1 MESISE
7 LIKKIAIGTQEILS
21 VPTLEK
27 KLASK
32 KQLIV
37 KFGADPTAP
46 DLHLGHAV
54 VLSKLR
60 QLQDMGHHIIFL
72 IGDFTARIGD
82 PTGRSKTRPPL
93 TQEQIS
99 QNSTTYLNQIGKILD
114 TSRSTVV
121 YNSAWLAPIGL
132 DQWLKICGQVT
143 VARVIEREDFA
154 KRLTDQV
161 PVGMHELMYPL
172 LQGYDSIALKADIEL
187 GGTDQTFNLLMG
199 RHLQEMHNME
209 GQVCI
214 TMPLLEGLD
223 GVQKMSKSYGNTI
236 GLAEPAY
243 DAFGKLMSI
252 SDALMWRYY
261 SLLLLTSYDDITAMQ
276 NAVIAGTAHPMELKK
291 QMAFKI
297 IERFWSKSEAEDALK
312 NFEELFQKRDYS
324 HAQEIYVP
332 TQEIS
337 IIELVKLL
345 PEKLSSTEIRRRLE
359 SGAISIDGNKITN
372 VATKITPQAG
382 MIIKIGKH
390 AIYKV
395 SLCAVVQQLK
405 N

>member
-1 MESISE
+1 MKTVEQ
-7 LIKKIAIGTQEILS
+7 LINEIAIGTQEILS
-21 VPTLEK
+21 VPALEK
-27 KLASK
+27 KLSSG

-93 TQEQIS
+93 TPEQIE
-99 QNSTTYLNQIGKILD
+99 QNSKTYLDQVGKILD
-114 TSRSTVV
+114 TSKSTIA
-121 YNSAWLAPIGL
+121 YNSTWLSPITL

-154 KRLTDQV
+154 KRLAEQT

-172 LQGYDSIALKADIEL
+172 LQGYDSVALKADIEL

-199 RHLQEMHNME
+199 RHLQEAHGME

-214 TMPLLEGLD
+214 TLPLLEGLD

-236 GLAEPAY
+236 GLAEPAQ

-252 SDALMWRYY
+252 SDTLMWRYY
-261 SLLLLTSYDDITAMQ
+261 TLLLLTPYDEIVKMQ
-276 NAVIAGTAHPMELKK
+276 NNVVAGTAHPMELKK
-291 QMAFKI
+291 QMAFRI
-297 IERFWSKSEAEDALK
+297 IERFWSKAEAETSLK

-324 HAQEIYVP
+324 HATEITVPSQE
-332 TQEIS
+332 TT

-345 PEKLSSTEIRRRLE
+345 PEKLSSTEIRRRIE
-359 SGAISIDGNKITN
+359 AGAISIDGEKVTQINTN
-372 VATKITPQAG
+372 VLPKSG
-382 MIIKIGKH
+382 MIIKVGKH

-395 SLCAVVQQLK
+395 S
-405 N
+405 